1 LRAIKAAD
9 PARPLSGTVG
19 PALTEATIAD
29 GTLITVSGQVYVSY
43 GGDLY
48 PFKSP
53 AQLKADGY
61 GGTPSLPV
69 PNTGH
74 LTVELPYSGS

>member
-1 LRAIKAAD
+1 L
-9 PARPLSGTVG
+9 
-19 PALTEATIAD
+19 
-29 GTLITVSGQVYVSY
+29 TVSGEVYVSY
-43 GGDLY
+43 GGGLY

-69 PNTGH
+69 PSTGH

>member
-1 LRAIKAAD
+1 M
-9 PARPLSGTVG
+9 
-19 PALTEATIAD
+19 
-29 GTLITVSGQVYVSY
+29 SY
-43 GGDLY
+43 GGALY
-48 PFKSP
+48 PFKSL
-53 AQLKADGY
+53 AQLKSDGY